1 MGGHSSLTGVAPPR
15 LTTVGGGAF
24 LGARSPRVLIFD
36 VVLINWVLVRPNLYM
51 EKLTF
56 AGACLSDVSAIAVI
70 MRVPLVALLCQTV
83 MG

>member
-36 VVLINWVLVRPNLYM
+36 VVLIIWVLVKPNLYM

-56 AGACLSDVSAIAVI
+56 TGACLSDVSAIAVI